1 MQMDLLELAIPDL
14 RGLEIVPINTAWG
27 PTETAFCYASGVLL
41 GSLSSNQLGRG
52 DRFAL
57 HLNDFRIIQLVP
69 MLRPPAG
76 VSAAPLPQFLDA
88 VRVLACS
95 VPRWVVWCEP
105 DLDQAALPE
114 LSLEP
119 EALLSRLEIALQPG
133 PLDRRTFI
141 ATHGL

>member
-14 RGLEIVPINTAWG
+14 RGVEVVPISTAWG

-41 GSLSSNQLGRG
+41 GSLSSNRLGRG
-52 DRFAL
+52 DRFSPQ
-57 HLNDFRIIQLVP
+57 LNDFRIIQLVP
-69 MLRPPAG
+69 MVRLPSGA
-76 VSAAPLPQFLDA
+76 SAAPLPQFLDA
-88 VRVLACS
+88 IRLLACS
-95 VPRWVVWCEP
+95 VTRWVVWCEP

-114 LSLEP
+114 VSLEP

-133 PLDRRTFI
+133 PLDQRTFI

>member
-14 RGLEIVPINTAWG
+14 RGVEVVPINTAWG

-41 GSLSSNQLGRG
+41 GSLSSNRLGWG
-52 DRFAL
+52 DRFSPQL
-57 HLNDFRIIQLVP
+57 DHFRTIQLAP
-69 MLRPPAG
+69 MLRLPTDP
-76 VSAAPLPQFLDA
+76 SAAPLAQFLGA

-95 VPRWVVWCEP
+95 ATSWVVWCEP
-105 DLDQAALPE
+105 DLDQAAVPE
-114 LSLEP
+114 LVLEP
-119 EALLSRLEIALQPG
+119 EALLTRLEIALQPG